1 MVDNRTFGGQLYD
14 YDFNMRYQSLSV
26 AASRVA
32 SDMRFD
38 ERCKKAVEQQDN
50 QESKSCL
57 RIKNV
62 TENNIE

>member
-1 MVDNRTFGGQLYD
+1 MIDNRTFGGQLYD
-14 YDFNMRYQSLSV
+14 YDFSMRYQSLSV

-38 ERCKKAVEQQDN
+38 KRCKKAVEQQDN

-57 RIKNV
+57 RNKKGNRK
-62 TENNIE
+62 